1 MHRLGL
7 NHYLEAVAPPEVW
20 AQILNEECILQ
31 IIDQVAGRATREII
45 REDWLARHERD
56 RLQVLPLS
64 PEDQA
69 RLCDLLGEMTE
80 LAAMIEIEEAVWMTL
95 EQRADCIAQDLRE
108 LDPESEQK
116 RPFM

>member
-1 MHRLGL
+1 M
-7 NHYLEAVAPPEVW
+7 
-20 AQILNEECILQ
+20 
-31 IIDQVAGRATREII
+31 AGRATREII

-80 LAAMIEIEEAVWMTL
+80 LAVMIEIEE
-95 EQRADCIAQDLRE
+95 QRAERIAQDLRE
-108 LDPESEQK
+108 LVPESEQK